1 MTCSFFMVEGGKFI
15 MRKTT
20 KLRKIVAF
28 MFIAITLLSTAQP
41 IFAVS
46 NTGSGK
52 WVSGQWDSNVYTTDN
67 KSSVGMLIRRLV
79 NYTTGEKLTVFCG
92 EHGVNSPTGTIE
104 TAEHSIPTDPN
115 IKRACKIA
123 FFGWYQKYGD
133 YVVDGGILASSMNSR
148 KMDYVFTQQ
157 MIWEALGQS
166 SATFKNASIQNQY
179 ESFRADINAK
189 IDKMER
195 KPSFCNDTITVEAG
209 ETKTISDS
217 NDVLKDYVSFDKTI
231 DGIRITHTK
240 GQNTLNITVNEDCSK
255 ESLRISENTMLDWG
269 IIKEETKNNNTTV
282 FFTFKSGVQ
291 NQLYALNYNDPV
303 TMSLS
308 LKINAFGKLEL
319 TKKDNKGNYVS
330 NTTFKLSYNSDMSNP
345 IGTYTTGSNG
355 KVIVD
360 RLRKGNIYIQ
370 EVAVPEHLVL
380 DTTIRSKEIKVNET
394 TSYEATDNW
403 KQGYIKVVK
412 KDVESGKV
420 VKQAGVVFDIYNS
433 NNQKVT
439 SITTNENGV
448 ATSTLLDYGT
458 YYVKENKAPN
468 KYTIRVEV
476 SENVGVVENGKTYEI
491 SILNTRVK
499 GTVTISKEDTETGK
513 KAQGEATLKGAVYGV
528 YARSTIY
535 DPADN
540 SIIYNANAKI
550 GELVTDENAN
560 ATMSNLY
567 LGEYYIKEL
576 QASEGYTL
584 DTATYNFDLTYESQ
598 NVSVVTKSIT
608 VKERVKSQAFRII
621 KVSSDT
627 NGEAEL
633 LEGVE
638 FTIKSQKDI
647 DKYGSWEKAPIAK
660 NYKGEES
667 AILVTDS
674 KGYAI
679 SERLPYGT
687 YVVRETKVP
696 DNKYKVP
703 DFKVVIKEDSD
714 EPQTWRVFNDTSF
727 KSVVAIVKQ
736 DAETQKTIKISGAKF
751 KIKNIETGEYFGYW
765 SWNPLPQYVNSWET
779 DETGT
784 VMTGEQLPAGKYQ
797 LEEIKSPKGYLISS
811 TPIQFEVTSNIAY
824 ETLPDGS
831 TPVITVKQKDTAVKG
846 KINVEK
852 QGEVLVDYKNGE
864 FIYEQ
869 KGLANAKYEIF
880 VREDISDPSNDGKV
894 IYKAGTVVDTITTNS
909 EGNATS
915 KELPLGEYSVR
926 EVKAPE
932 GFVLSDKVENVSL
945 KYKDQNTAI
954 VYDNAS
960 FTNERQKV
968 SISVYK
974 KDYDNEIG
982 LLGAEFTLLAEK
994 DIRNYRGEVIVEAEE
1009 VIEVATS
1016 DIYGKVT
1023 FKADLPLTNFIIKE
1037 TKAPTGYSSNNE
1049 VIIAYANY
1057 KGQDTKVVNLEY
1069 EFKNKITKVE
1079 ISKQDITDSSEIE
1092 GAYLTVF
1099 EKDNNAVIVDS
1110 WVSSKEPH
1118 MIRGLEVGKTYT
1130 LKETISPYG
1139 FAVSQDIEFT
1149 IKNTGEIQTVVMK
1162 DELVY
1167 GKLQF
1172 NKYGEIFNQVVI
1184 GQTEFGKTESPVWN
1198 ESNIAGAE
1206 ITIYANE
1213 DIIIGNTTY
1222 YKKDEVVQALE
1233 SKWEEK
1239 VLSDKLPVGR
1249 YYYVETQVPYGYVAD
1264 TNKHYFTIEDTKV
1277 NELQIIDST
1286 LINNRAKF
1294 DIDMKKILEK
1304 QEIFINEDAYKDIVF
1319 GIYAREDICD
1329 YMGNVAIKSGTMI
1342 STTGITKDGLLEHIP
1357 DLPNGVYF
1365 IKELATNSQYILN
1378 DTEYDF
1384 EVTYKGKNITEYT
1397 IQVAED
1403 GIINNELARG
1413 TIKVKKVDTLDE
1425 NKKLE
1430 NIEFNISVNKDMKD
1444 IIATEKT
1451 NSEGIA
1457 TFKELELGIY
1467 YIQEKIQVDGYA
1479 LNNTIYQVE
1488 IKQDGDNF
1496 AITCENKPTEI
1507 IFSKVDETG
1516 VKEIAGAKI
1525 QIIDKET
1532 NEIIEEWVSS
1542 EEIHKVNY
1550 LVEGKEYIMKEI
1562 SAPYGYEIA
1571 EEITFVMGD
1580 GIKVTMQNNPILKTL
1595 QLTKINKDTKEII
1608 KDEFTFGLYADKECT
1623 KLIQQVDS
1631 NAKEGTLT
1639 FADLRYGNYY
1649 IKEIKAP
1656 KGYVLSDKVIKVE
1669 INDKGVFIDDAK
1681 VESEDSIY
1689 TFEFEN
1695 VPVDTPKTGDN
1706 SNLTLWVSL
1715 LGLSIIALVSV
1726 GVHEYKKRKLVNK
1739 K

>member
-1 MTCSFFMVEGGKFI
+1 MKKINKINKKILAIVFLFI
-15 MRKTT
+15 
-20 KLRKIVAF
+20 LIF
-28 MFIAITLLSTAQP
+28 QITQP
-41 IFAVS
+41 IFAIS
-46 NTGSGK
+46 SSGTGK
-52 WVSGQWDSNVYTTDN
+52 WVAGQWDSQVFTTDN
-67 KSSVGMLIRRLV
+67 KTSVGMLLRRLV
-79 NYTTGEKLTVFCG
+79 NYTTGERITTFCG
-92 EHGVNSPTGTIE
+92 EHFVNSPTGTIE
-104 TAEHSIPTDPN
+104 TGTHSVPTDPSV
-115 IKRACKIA
+115 KKACKIA
-123 FFGWYQKYGD
+123 YFGWYEKYGN
-133 YVVDGGILASSMNSR
+133 YVIDGGIMASSNEQ
-148 KMDYVFTQQ
+148 KKLDYCFTQQ
-157 MIWEALGQS
+157 YIWETLGQS
-166 SATFKNASIQNQY
+166 SATFKNASIQSQY
-179 ESFRADINAK
+179 VSFKADVSQK
-189 IDKMER
+189 IANME
-195 KPSFCNDTITVEAG
+195 KTPSFTSNTITVNAG
-209 ETKTISDS
+209 TTTTLTDT
-217 NDVLKDYVSFDKTI
+217 NGVLKDYVSFDKSVN
-231 DGIRITHTK
+231 GIRIVHNK
-240 GQNTLNITVNEDCSK
+240 G
-255 ESLRISENTMLDWG
+255 ENTMNVIVDENCTLESYIFTPAEMNSWG
-269 IIKEETKNNNTTV
+269 IIKEETRNQDTTV
-282 FFTFKSGVQ
+282 YITFKEGVQ

-319 TKKDNKGNYVS
+319 AKKDNKGNYIP
-330 NTTFKLSYNSDMSNP
+330 NTSFKLSYNSDMSNP
-345 IGTYTTGSNG
+345 IGTYKTGSNG
-355 KVIVD
+355 KVTVD
-360 RLRKGNIYIQ
+360 KLRKGTIYIQ
-370 EVAVPEHLVL
+370 EVAVPDHLVL

-394 TSYEATDNW
+394 ISYEATNNW

-468 KYTIRVEV
+468 KYTVKVEV

-499 GTVTISKEDTETGK
+499 GTVSISKEDTETGK

-540 SIIYNANAKI
+540 SVIYNANAKI

-621 KVSSDT
+621 KVSSDN

-846 KINVEK
+846 KINIEK
-852 QGEVLVDYKNGE
+852 QGEVLVDYKDGK
-864 FIYEQ
+864 FVYEQ
-869 KGLANAKYEIF
+869 KGIANAIYEIF
-880 VREDISDPSNDGKV
+880 AREDILDPSNDGKV
-894 IYKAGTVVDTITTNS
+894 IYKSGTVVDTITTNAD
-909 EGNATS
+909 GKAIS
-915 KELPLGEYSVR
+915 KSLPLGEYSVR

-945 KYKDQNTAI
+945 TYKDQNTAI

-994 DIRNYRGEVIVEAEE
+994 NIKNYKGEVVVEAEQ

-1016 DIYGKVT
+1016 DIDGKVT
-1023 FKADLPLTNFIIKE
+1023 FKSDLPLTNFMIKE

-1099 EKDNNAVIVDS
+1099 EKDNNVVIVDS

-1118 MIRGLEVGKTYT
+1118 MIKGLEVGKTYI

-1139 FAVSQDIEFT
+1139 FAVAQDIEFT
-1149 IKNTGEIQTVVMK
+1149 IKNTSEIQSVVMK

-1172 NKYGEIFNQVVI
+1172 NKYGEIFNQVVT
-1184 GQTEFGKTESPVWN
+1184 GQTEYGKTESPVWN

-1213 DIIIGNTTY
+1213 DIIIGNNTY

-1233 SKWEEK
+1233 SKWKEN

-1249 YYYVETQVPYGYVAD
+1249 YYYMETQVPYGYVAD

-1294 DIDMKKILEK
+1294 NIDMTKILEE
-1304 QEIFINEDAYKDIVF
+1304 QEIFKNEKAYKDIVF
-1319 GIYAREDICD
+1319 GIFAREDIVD
-1329 YMGNVAIKSGTMI
+1329 YKGNVAIESGTMI
-1342 STTGITKDGLLEHIP
+1342 STTGITKKGQLENIP
-1357 DLPNGVYF
+1357 DLPNGIYF
-1365 IKELATNSQYILN
+1365 LKELATNSQYILN
-1378 DTEYDF
+1378 DKEFDF
-1384 EVTYKGKNITEYT
+1384 EVSYKGKDVTEYT
-1397 IQVAED
+1397 IQIAED
-1403 GIINNELARG
+1403 GIVDNKLARG
-1413 TIKVKKVDTLDE
+1413 TIQVKKIDTLDE

-1430 NIEFNISVNKDMKD
+1430 NIEFNISASKDMKD

-1451 NSEGIA
+1451 NSDGIA
-1457 TFKELELGIY
+1457 IFEELELGTY
-1467 YIQEKIQVDGYA
+1467 YIQEKMQINGYT
-1479 LNNTIYQVE
+1479 LNDTIYEVK

-1496 AITCENKPTEI
+1496 TITCENKPTEI

-1542 EEIHKVNY
+1542 EESHQVNY

-1580 GIKVTMQNNPILKTL
+1580 GIKVTMQNNPILRTL
-1595 QLTKINKDTKEII
+1595 QLTKIDKDTKEII
-1608 KDEFTFGLYADKECT
+1608 KDKFTFGLFSDKECT

-1631 NAKEGTLT
+1631 NAKEGTVT
-1639 FADLRYGNYY
+1639 FADLRFGTYFVKEVSAPNGY
-1649 IKEIKAP
+1649 I
-1656 KGYVLSDKVIKVE
+1656 LSEKIIKVE
-1669 INDKGVFIDDAK
+1669 INENGVFIDK
-1681 VESEDSIY
+1681 KEVQENNSVY
-1689 TFEFEN
+1689 NFEFSN
-1695 VPVDTPKTGDN
+1695 KKIDTPKT
-1706 SNLTLWVSL
+1706 
-1715 LGLSIIALVSV
+1715 
-1726 GVHEYKKRKLVNK
+1726 RR
-1739 K
+1739 

>member
-1 MTCSFFMVEGGKFI
+1 MK
-15 MRKTT
+15 
-20 KLRKIVAF
+20 KINKINKKILTIVF
-28 MFIAITLLSTAQP
+28 LFLLIFQITQP
-41 IFAVS
+41 IFAIS
-46 NTGSGK
+46 SSGTGK
-52 WVSGQWDSNVYTTDN
+52 WVAGQWDSQVFTTDN
-67 KSSVGMLIRRLV
+67 KTSVGMLLRRLV
-79 NYTTGEKLTVFCG
+79 NYTTGERITTFCG
-92 EHGVNSPTGTIE
+92 EHFINSPTGTIE
-104 TAEHSIPTDPN
+104 TGTHSVPTDPSV
-115 IKRACKIA
+115 KKACKIA
-123 FFGWYQKYGD
+123 YFGWYEKYGN
-133 YVVDGGILASSMNSR
+133 YVIDGGIMASSNEQ
-148 KMDYVFTQQ
+148 KKLDYCFTQQ
-157 MIWEALGQS
+157 YIWETLGQS
-166 SATFKNASIQNQY
+166 SATFKNASIQSQY
-179 ESFRADINAK
+179 VSFKAGVSQK
-189 IDKMER
+189 IANME
-195 KPSFCNDTITVEAG
+195 KTPSFTSNTITVNAG
-209 ETKTISDS
+209 TTTTLTDT
-217 NDVLKDYVSFDKTI
+217 NGVLKDYVSFDKSVN
-231 DGIRITHTK
+231 GIRIAHNK
-240 GQNTLNITVNEDCSK
+240 G
-255 ESLRISENTMLDWG
+255 ENTMNVIVDENCTLESYIFTPAEMNSWG
-269 IIKEETKNNNTTV
+269 IIKETTRNQDTTV
-282 FFTFKSGVQ
+282 YITFKEGVQ

-319 TKKDNKGNYVS
+319 AKKDNKGNYIP
-330 NTTFKLSYNSDMSNP
+330 NTSFKLSYNSDMSNE
-345 IGTYTTGSNG
+345 IGTYKTGSNG
-355 KVIVD
+355 KVTVD
-360 RLRKGNIYIQ
+360 KLRKGTIYIQ
-370 EVAVPEHLVL
+370 EVAVPDHLVL
-380 DTTIRSKEIKVNET
+380 DTTIRNKEIKVNET
-394 TSYEATDNW
+394 TSYEATNNW

-468 KYTIRVEV
+468 KYTIKVEV

-528 YARSTIY
+528 YARNTIY

-540 SIIYNANAKI
+540 SVIYNANAKI

-703 DFKVVIKEDSD
+703 DFKVVIKEDSH

-846 KINVEK
+846 KINIEK
-852 QGEVLVDYKNGE
+852 QGEVLVDYKDGK
-864 FIYEQ
+864 FVYEP
-869 KGLANAKYEIF
+869 KGIANAKYEIF
-880 VREDISDPSNDGKV
+880 AREDILDPSNDGKV
-894 IYKAGTVVDTITTNS
+894 IYKSGTVVDTITTNAD
-909 EGNATS
+909 GKAIS
-915 KELPLGEYSVR
+915 KSLPLGEYSVR

-945 KYKDQNTAI
+945 TYKDQNTAI

-994 DIRNYRGEVIVEAEE
+994 NIKNYKGEVVVEAEQ

-1016 DIYGKVT
+1016 DIDGKVT
-1023 FKADLPLTNFIIKE
+1023 FKSDLPLTNFMIKE

-1049 VIIAYANY
+1049 VIIAYAKY

-1118 MIRGLEVGKTYT
+1118 MIKGLEVGRTYI

-1139 FAVSQDIEFT
+1139 FAVAQDIEFT
-1149 IKNTGEIQTVVMK
+1149 IKNTGEIQSVVMK

-1172 NKYGEIFNQVVI
+1172 NKYGEIFNQVI
-1184 GQTEFGKTESPVWN
+1184 TGQTEYGKTESPVWN

-1213 DIIIGNTTY
+1213 DIVIGNNTY

-1233 SKWEEK
+1233 SKWKEN
-1239 VLSDKLPVGR
+1239 VLSDKLPVGS
-1249 YYYVETQVPYGYVAD
+1249 YYYKETQVPYGYIAD

-1277 NELQIIDST
+1277 NELQIIEST
-1286 LINNRAKF
+1286 LLNDRAKF
-1294 DIDMKKILEK
+1294 NIDMKKTLEK
-1304 QEIFINEDAYKDIVF
+1304 QDIFINEEAYKDIVF

-1329 YMGNVAIKSGTMI
+1329 YLDNVAIKSGTMI

-1357 DLPNGVYF
+1357 DLPNGKYF

-1378 DTEYDF
+1378 EKEYDF
-1384 EVTYKGKNITEYT
+1384 EVAYKGKDITEYT
-1397 IQVAED
+1397 IQIAED
-1403 GIINNELARG
+1403 GIVDNKLARG
-1413 TIKVKKVDTLDE
+1413 TIQVKKIDTLDE

-1430 NIEFNISVNKDMKD
+1430 NVEFNISASKDMKD

-1451 NSEGIA
+1451 NSDGIA
-1457 TFKELELGIY
+1457 IFEELELGTY
-1467 YIQEKIQVDGYA
+1467 YIQEKMQINGYT
-1479 LNNTIYQVE
+1479 LNDTIYEVK

-1496 AITCENKPTEI
+1496 TITCENKPTEI

-1516 VKEIAGAKI
+1516 VKEISGAKI

-1542 EEIHKVNY
+1542 EESHKVNY

-1580 GIKVTMQNNPILKTL
+1580 GIKVIMQNNPILRTL
-1595 QLTKINKDTKEII
+1595 QLTKIDKDTKEII
-1608 KDEFTFGLYADKECT
+1608 KDKFTFGLFSDKECT

-1631 NAKEGTLT
+1631 NAKEGTVT
-1639 FADLRYGNYY
+1639 FADLRFGTYFVKEVSAPNGY
-1649 IKEIKAP
+1649 I
-1656 KGYVLSDKVIKVE
+1656 LSEKIIKVE
-1669 INDKGVFIDDAK
+1669 INENGVFIDK
-1681 VESEDSIY
+1681 KEVQENNSVY
-1689 TFEFEN
+1689 NFEFSN
-1695 VPVDTPKTGDN
+1695 KKIDTPKT
-1706 SNLTLWVSL
+1706 
-1715 LGLSIIALVSV
+1715 
-1726 GVHEYKKRKLVNK
+1726 RR
-1739 K
+1739 

>member
-1 MTCSFFMVEGGKFI
+1 MK
-15 MRKTT
+15 
-20 KLRKIVAF
+20 KINK
-28 MFIAITLLSTAQP
+28 INKKILAIVFLFLLIFQITQP
-41 IFAVS
+41 IFAIS
-46 NTGSGK
+46 SSGTGK
-52 WVSGQWDSNVYTTDN
+52 WVAGQWDSQVFTTDN
-67 KSSVGMLIRRLV
+67 KTSVGMLLRRLV
-79 NYTTGEKLTVFCG
+79 NYTTGERITTFCG
-92 EHGVNSPTGTIE
+92 EHFVNSPTGTIE
-104 TAEHSIPTDPN
+104 TGTHSVPTDPSV
-115 IKRACKIA
+115 KKACKIA
-123 FFGWYQKYGD
+123 YFGWYEKYGN
-133 YVVDGGILASSMNSR
+133 YVIDGGIMASSNEQ
-148 KMDYVFTQQ
+148 KKLDYCFTQQ
-157 MIWEALGQS
+157 YIWETLGQS
-166 SATFKNASIQNQY
+166 SATFKNASIQSQY
-179 ESFRADINAK
+179 VSFKADVSQK
-189 IDKMER
+189 IANME
-195 KPSFCNDTITVEAG
+195 KTPSFTSNTITVNAG
-209 ETKTISDS
+209 TTTTLTDT
-217 NDVLKDYVSFDKTI
+217 NGVLKDYVSFDKSVN
-231 DGIRITHTK
+231 GIRIAHNK
-240 GQNTLNITVNEDCSK
+240 G
-255 ESLRISENTMLDWG
+255 ENTMNVIVDENCTLESYIFTPAEMNSWG
-269 IIKEETKNNNTTV
+269 IIKETTRNQDTTV
-282 FFTFKSGVQ
+282 YITFKEGVQ

-319 TKKDNKGNYVS
+319 AKKDNKGNYIP
-330 NTTFKLSYNSDMSNP
+330 NTSFKLSYNSDMSNE
-345 IGTYTTGSNG
+345 IGTYKTGSNG
-355 KVIVD
+355 KVTVD
-360 RLRKGNIYIQ
+360 KLRKGTIYIQ
-370 EVAVPEHLVL
+370 EVAVPDHLVL
-380 DTTIRSKEIKVNET
+380 DTTIRNKEIKVNET
-394 TSYEATDNW
+394 TSYEATNNW

-468 KYTIRVEV
+468 KYTIKVEV

-528 YARSTIY
+528 YARNTIY

-540 SIIYNANAKI
+540 SVIYNANAKI

-846 KINVEK
+846 KINIEK
-852 QGEVLVDYKNGE
+852 QGEVLVDYKDGK
-864 FIYEQ
+864 FVYEQ
-869 KGLANAKYEIF
+869 KEIANAKYEIF
-880 VREDISDPSNDGKV
+880 AREDILDPSNDGKV
-894 IYKAGTVVDTITTNS
+894 IYKSGTVVDTITTNAD
-909 EGNATS
+909 GKAIS
-915 KELPLGEYSVR
+915 KSLPLGEYSVR

-945 KYKDQNTAI
+945 TYKDQNTAI

-994 DIRNYRGEVIVEAEE
+994 NIKNYKGEVVVEAEQ

-1016 DIYGKVT
+1016 DIDGKVT
-1023 FKADLPLTNFIIKE
+1023 FKSDLPLTNFMIKE
-1037 TKAPTGYSSNNE
+1037 TKAQQ
-1049 VIIAYANY
+1049 VIH
-1057 KGQDTKVVNLEY
+1057 Q
-1069 EFKNKITKVE
+1069 
-1079 ISKQDITDSSEIE
+1079 
-1092 GAYLTVF
+1092 
-1099 EKDNNAVIVDS
+1099 
-1110 WVSSKEPH
+1110 
-1118 MIRGLEVGKTYT
+1118 
-1130 LKETISPYG
+1130 
-1139 FAVSQDIEFT
+1139 
-1149 IKNTGEIQTVVMK
+1149 
-1162 DELVY
+1162 
-1167 GKLQF
+1167 
-1172 NKYGEIFNQVVI
+1172 
-1184 GQTEFGKTESPVWN
+1184 
-1198 ESNIAGAE
+1198 
-1206 ITIYANE
+1206 
-1213 DIIIGNTTY
+1213 
-1222 YKKDEVVQALE
+1222 
-1233 SKWEEK
+1233 
-1239 VLSDKLPVGR
+1239 
-1249 YYYVETQVPYGYVAD
+1249 
-1264 TNKHYFTIEDTKV
+1264 
-1277 NELQIIDST
+1277 
-1286 LINNRAKF
+1286 
-1294 DIDMKKILEK
+1294 
-1304 QEIFINEDAYKDIVF
+1304 
-1319 GIYAREDICD
+1319 
-1329 YMGNVAIKSGTMI
+1329 
-1342 STTGITKDGLLEHIP
+1342 
-1357 DLPNGVYF
+1357 
-1365 IKELATNSQYILN
+1365 
-1378 DTEYDF
+1378 
-1384 EVTYKGKNITEYT
+1384 
-1397 IQVAED
+1397 
-1403 GIINNELARG
+1403 
-1413 TIKVKKVDTLDE
+1413 
-1425 NKKLE
+1425 
-1430 NIEFNISVNKDMKD
+1430 
-1444 IIATEKT
+1444 
-1451 NSEGIA
+1451 
-1457 TFKELELGIY
+1457 
-1467 YIQEKIQVDGYA
+1467 
-1479 LNNTIYQVE
+1479 
-1488 IKQDGDNF
+1488 
-1496 AITCENKPTEI
+1496 
-1507 IFSKVDETG
+1507 
-1516 VKEIAGAKI
+1516 
-1525 QIIDKET
+1525 
-1532 NEIIEEWVSS
+1532 
-1542 EEIHKVNY
+1542 
-1550 LVEGKEYIMKEI
+1550 IMK
-1562 SAPYGYEIA
+1562 SLLL
-1571 EEITFVMGD
+1571 
-1580 GIKVTMQNNPILKTL
+1580 MQ
-1595 QLTKINKDTKEII
+1595 II
-1608 KDEFTFGLYADKECT
+1608 KDK
-1623 KLIQQVDS
+1623 IQ
-1631 NAKEGTLT
+1631 K
-1639 FADLRYGNYY
+1639 
-1649 IKEIKAP
+1649 
-1656 KGYVLSDKVIKVE
+1656 
-1669 INDKGVFIDDAK
+1669 
-1681 VESEDSIY
+1681 
-1689 TFEFEN
+1689 
-1695 VPVDTPKTGDN
+1695 
-1706 SNLTLWVSL
+1706 
-1715 LGLSIIALVSV
+1715 
-1726 GVHEYKKRKLVNK
+1726 
-1739 K
+1739 

>member
-1 MTCSFFMVEGGKFI
+1 MKKVN
-15 MRKTT
+15 
-20 KLRKIVAF
+20 KINKKILVIVF
-28 MFIAITLLSTAQP
+28 LFLLIFQITQP
-41 IFAVS
+41 IFAIS
-46 NTGSGK
+46 SSGTGK
-52 WVSGQWDSNVYTTDN
+52 WVAGQWDSQVFTTDN
-67 KSSVGMLIRRLV
+67 KTSVGMLLRRLV
-79 NYTTGEKLTVFCG
+79 NYTTGERITTFCG
-92 EHGVNSPTGTIE
+92 EHFINSPTGTIE
-104 TAEHSIPTDPN
+104 TGTHSVPTDPSV
-115 IKRACKIA
+115 KKACKIA
-123 FFGWYQKYGD
+123 YFGWYEKYGN
-133 YVVDGGILASSMNSR
+133 YVIDGGIMASSNEQ
-148 KMDYVFTQQ
+148 KKLDYCFTQQ
-157 MIWEALGQS
+157 YIWETLGQS
-166 SATFKNASIQNQY
+166 GATFKNASIQSQY
-179 ESFRADINAK
+179 VSFKADVSQK
-189 IDKMER
+189 IANME
-195 KPSFCNDTITVEAG
+195 KTPSFTSNTITVNAG
-209 ETKTISDS
+209 TTTTLTDT
-217 NDVLKDYVSFDKTI
+217 NGVLKDYVSFDKSVN
-231 DGIRITHTK
+231 GIRIAHNK
-240 GQNTLNITVNEDCSK
+240 G
-255 ESLRISENTMLDWG
+255 ENTMNVIVDENCTLESYIFTPAEMNSWG
-269 IIKEETKNNNTTV
+269 IIKETTRNQDTTV
-282 FFTFKSGVQ
+282 YITFKEGVQ

-319 TKKDNKGNYVS
+319 AKKDNKGNYIP
-330 NTTFKLSYNSDMSNP
+330 NTSFKLSYNSDMSNE
-345 IGTYTTGSNG
+345 IGTYKTGSNG
-355 KVIVD
+355 KVTVD
-360 RLRKGNIYIQ
+360 KLRKGTIYIQ
-370 EVAVPEHLVL
+370 EVAVPDHLVL
-380 DTTIRSKEIKVNET
+380 DTTIRNKEIKVNET
-394 TSYEATDNW
+394 TSYEAINNW

-468 KYTIRVEV
+468 KYTIKVEV

-528 YARSTIY
+528 YARNTIY
-535 DPADN
+535 DPSDN
-540 SIIYNANAKI
+540 SVIYNANAKI

-846 KINVEK
+846 KINIEK
-852 QGEVLVDYKNGE
+852 QGEVLVDYKDGK
-864 FIYEQ
+864 FVYEQ
-869 KGLANAKYEIF
+869 KGIANAKYDIF
-880 VREDISDPSNDGKV
+880 AREDILDPSNDGKV
-894 IYKAGTVVDTITTNS
+894 IYKSGTVVDTITTNAD
-909 EGNATS
+909 GKAIS
-915 KELPLGEYSVR
+915 KSLPLGEYSVR

-945 KYKDQNTAI
+945 TYKDQNTAI

-994 DIRNYRGEVIVEAEE
+994 NIKNYKGEVVVEAEQ

-1016 DIYGKVT
+1016 DIDGKVT
-1023 FKADLPLTNFIIKE
+1023 FKSDLPLTNFMIKE

-1049 VIIAYANY
+1049 VIIAYAKY

-1118 MIRGLEVGKTYT
+1118 MIKGLEVGRTYI

-1139 FAVSQDIEFT
+1139 FAVAQDIEFT
-1149 IKNTGEIQTVVMK
+1149 IKNTGEIQSVVMK

-1172 NKYGEIFNQVVI
+1172 NKYGEIFNQVVT
-1184 GQTEFGKTESPVWN
+1184 GQTEYGKTESPVWN

-1213 DIIIGNTTY
+1213 DIVIGNNTY

-1233 SKWEEK
+1233 SKWKEN
-1239 VLSDKLPVGR
+1239 VLSDKLPVGS
-1249 YYYVETQVPYGYVAD
+1249 YYYKETQVPYGYIAD

-1277 NELQIIDST
+1277 NELQIIEST
-1286 LINNRAKF
+1286 LLNDRAKF
-1294 DIDMKKILEK
+1294 NIDMKKTLEK
-1304 QEIFINEDAYKDIVF
+1304 QDIFINEEAYKDIVF

-1329 YMGNVAIKSGTMI
+1329 YLDNVAIKSGTMI

-1357 DLPNGVYF
+1357 DLPNGKYF

-1378 DTEYDF
+1378 EKEYDF
-1384 EVTYKGKNITEYT
+1384 EVAYKGKDITEYT
-1397 IQVAED
+1397 IQIAED
-1403 GIINNELARG
+1403 GIVDNKLARG
-1413 TIKVKKVDTLDE
+1413 TIQVKKIDTLDE

-1430 NIEFNISVNKDMKD
+1430 NVEFNISASKDMKD

-1451 NSEGIA
+1451 NSDGIA
-1457 TFKELELGIY
+1457 IFEELELGTY
-1467 YIQEKIQVDGYA
+1467 YIQEKMQINGYT
-1479 LNNTIYQVE
+1479 LNDTIYEVK

-1496 AITCENKPTEI
+1496 TITCENKPTEI

-1542 EEIHKVNY
+1542 EESHKVNY

-1580 GIKVTMQNNPILKTL
+1580 GIKVIMQNNPILRTL
-1595 QLTKINKDTKEII
+1595 QLTKIDKDTKEII
-1608 KDEFTFGLYADKECT
+1608 KDKFTFGLFSDKECT

-1631 NAKEGTLT
+1631 NAKEGTVT
-1639 FADLRYGNYY
+1639 FADLRFGTYFVKEVSAPNGY
-1649 IKEIKAP
+1649 I
-1656 KGYVLSDKVIKVE
+1656 LSEKIIKVE
-1669 INDKGVFIDDAK
+1669 INENGVFIDK
-1681 VESEDSIY
+1681 KEVQENNSVY
-1689 TFEFEN
+1689 NFEFSN
-1695 VPVDTPKTGDN
+1695 KKIDTPKT
-1706 SNLTLWVSL
+1706 
-1715 LGLSIIALVSV
+1715 
-1726 GVHEYKKRKLVNK
+1726 RR
-1739 K
+1739 

>member
-1 MTCSFFMVEGGKFI
+1 MK
-15 MRKTT
+15 
-20 KLRKIVAF
+20 KINK
-28 MFIAITLLSTAQP
+28 INKKILAIVFLFLLIFQITQP
-41 IFAVS
+41 IFAIS
-46 NTGSGK
+46 SSGTGK
-52 WVSGQWDSNVYTTDN
+52 WVAGQWDSQVFTTDN
-67 KSSVGMLIRRLV
+67 KTSVGMLLRRLV
-79 NYTTGEKLTVFCG
+79 NYTTGERITTFCG
-92 EHGVNSPTGTIE
+92 EHFVNSPTGTIE
-104 TAEHSIPTDPN
+104 TGTHSVPTDPSV
-115 IKRACKIA
+115 KKACKIA
-123 FFGWYQKYGD
+123 YFGWYEKYGN
-133 YVVDGGILASSMNSR
+133 YVIDGGIMASSNEQ
-148 KMDYVFTQQ
+148 KKLDYCFTQQ
-157 MIWEALGQS
+157 YIWETLGQS
-166 SATFKNASIQNQY
+166 SATFKNASIQSQY
-179 ESFRADINAK
+179 VSFKADVSQK
-189 IDKMER
+189 IANME
-195 KPSFCNDTITVEAG
+195 KTPSFTSNTITVNAG
-209 ETKTISDS
+209 TTTTLTDT
-217 NDVLKDYVSFDKTI
+217 NGVLKDYVSFDKSVN
-231 DGIRITHTK
+231 GIRIAHNK
-240 GQNTLNITVNEDCSK
+240 G
-255 ESLRISENTMLDWG
+255 ENTMNVIVDENCTLESYIFTPAEMNSWG
-269 IIKEETKNNNTTV
+269 IIKETTRNQDTTV
-282 FFTFKSGVQ
+282 YITFKEGVQ

-319 TKKDNKGNYVS
+319 AKKDNKGNYIP
-330 NTTFKLSYNSDMSNP
+330 NTSFKLSYNSDMSNE
-345 IGTYTTGSNG
+345 IGTYKTGSNG
-355 KVIVD
+355 KVTVD
-360 RLRKGNIYIQ
+360 KLRKGTIYIQ
-370 EVAVPEHLVL
+370 EVAVPDHLVL
-380 DTTIRSKEIKVNET
+380 DTTIINKEIKVNET
-394 TSYEATDNW
+394 TSYEATNNW

-468 KYTIRVEV
+468 KYTIKVEV
-476 SENVGVVENGKTYEI
+476 SENVGVVENGKIYEI

-528 YARSTIY
+528 YARNTIY

-540 SIIYNANAKI
+540 SVIYNANAKI

-846 KINVEK
+846 KINIEK
-852 QGEVLVDYKNGE
+852 QGEVLVDYKDGK
-864 FIYEQ
+864 FVYEQ
-869 KGLANAKYEIF
+869 KGIANAKYEIF
-880 VREDISDPSNDGKV
+880 AREDILDPSNDGKV
-894 IYKAGTVVDTITTNS
+894 IYKSGTVVDTITTNAD
-909 EGNATS
+909 GKAIS
-915 KELPLGEYSVR
+915 KSLPLGEYSVR

-945 KYKDQNTAI
+945 TYKDQNTAI

-994 DIRNYRGEVIVEAEE
+994 NIKNYKGEVVVEAEQ

-1016 DIYGKVT
+1016 DIDGKVT
-1023 FKADLPLTNFIIKE
+1023 FKSDLPLTNFMIKE

-1079 ISKQDITDSSEIE
+1079 ISKQDITDSSEID

-1118 MIRGLEVGKTYT
+1118 MIKGLEVGKTYI
-1130 LKETISPYG
+1130 LNETISPYG
-1139 FAVSQDIEFT
+1139 FAVAQDIEFT
-1149 IKNTGEIQTVVMK
+1149 IKNTGKIQSVVMK

-1172 NKYGEIFNQVVI
+1172 NKYGEIFDQVVT
-1184 GQTEFGKTESPVWN
+1184 GQTEYGKTESPVWN

-1213 DIIIGNTTY
+1213 DIVIGNNTY

-1233 SKWEEK
+1233 SKWKEN
-1239 VLSDKLPVGR
+1239 VLSDKLPVGS
-1249 YYYVETQVPYGYVAD
+1249 YYYKETQVPYGYIAD

-1277 NELQIIDST
+1277 NELQIIEST
-1286 LINNRAKF
+1286 LLNDRAKF
-1294 DIDMKKILEK
+1294 NIDMKKTLEK
-1304 QEIFINEDAYKDIVF
+1304 QDIFINEEAYKDIVF

-1329 YMGNVAIKSGTMI
+1329 YLDNVAIKSGTMI

-1357 DLPNGVYF
+1357 DLPNGKYF

-1378 DTEYDF
+1378 EKEYDF
-1384 EVTYKGKNITEYT
+1384 EVAYKGKDITEYT
-1397 IQVAED
+1397 IQITED

-1413 TIKVKKVDTLDE
+1413 TIQVKKIDTLDE

-1430 NIEFNISVNKDMKD
+1430 NIEFNISASKEMKD

-1451 NSEGIA
+1451 NSDGIA
-1457 TFKELELGIY
+1457 IFEKLELGTY
-1467 YIQEKIQVDGYA
+1467 YIQEKMQINGYT
-1479 LNNTIYQVE
+1479 LNDTIYEVK

-1496 AITCENKPTEI
+1496 TITCENKPTEI

-1542 EEIHKVNY
+1542 EESHKVNY

-1562 SAPYGYEIA
+1562 SAPNGY
-1571 EEITFVMGD
+1571 
-1580 GIKVTMQNNPILKTL
+1580 ILSE
-1595 QLTKINKDTKEII
+1595 KI
-1608 KDEFTFGLYADKECT
+1608 
-1623 KLIQQVDS
+1623 
-1631 NAKEGTLT
+1631 
-1639 FADLRYGNYY
+1639 
-1649 IKEIKAP
+1649 
-1656 KGYVLSDKVIKVE
+1656 IKVE
-1669 INDKGVFIDDAK
+1669 INENGVFIDK
-1681 VESEDSIY
+1681 KEVQENNSVY
-1689 TFEFEN
+1689 NLEFCN
-1695 VPVDTPKTGDN
+1695 KKIDTPKT
-1706 SNLTLWVSL
+1706 
-1715 LGLSIIALVSV
+1715 
-1726 GVHEYKKRKLVNK
+1726 RR
-1739 K
+1739 

>member
-1 MTCSFFMVEGGKFI
+1 MK
-15 MRKTT
+15 
-20 KLRKIVAF
+20 KINK
-28 MFIAITLLSTAQP
+28 INKKILAIVFLFLLIFQITQP
-41 IFAVS
+41 IFAIS
-46 NTGSGK
+46 SSGTGK
-52 WVSGQWDSNVYTTDN
+52 WVAGQWDSQVFTTDN
-67 KSSVGMLIRRLV
+67 KTSVGMLLRRLV
-79 NYTTGEKLTVFCG
+79 NYTTGERITTFCG
-92 EHGVNSPTGTIE
+92 EHFVNSPTGTIE
-104 TAEHSIPTDPN
+104 TGTHSVPTDPSV
-115 IKRACKIA
+115 KKACKIA
-123 FFGWYQKYGD
+123 YFGWYEKYGN
-133 YVVDGGILASSMNSR
+133 YVIDGGIMASSNEQ
-148 KMDYVFTQQ
+148 KKLDYCFTQQ
-157 MIWEALGQS
+157 YIWETLGQS
-166 SATFKNASIQNQY
+166 SATFKNASIQSQY
-179 ESFRADINAK
+179 VSFKADVSQK
-189 IDKMER
+189 IANME
-195 KPSFCNDTITVEAG
+195 KTPSFTSNTITVNAG
-209 ETKTISDS
+209 TTTTLTDT
-217 NDVLKDYVSFDKTI
+217 NGVLKDYVSFDKSVN
-231 DGIRITHTK
+231 GIRIAHNK
-240 GQNTLNITVNEDCSK
+240 G
-255 ESLRISENTMLDWG
+255 ENTMNVIVDENCTLESYIFTPAEMNSWG
-269 IIKEETKNNNTTV
+269 IIKETTRNQDTTV
-282 FFTFKSGVQ
+282 YITFKEGVQ

-319 TKKDNKGNYVS
+319 AKKDNKGNYIP
-330 NTTFKLSYNSDMSNP
+330 NTFFKLSYNSDMSNE
-345 IGTYTTGSNG
+345 IGTYKTGSNG
-355 KVIVD
+355 KVTVD
-360 RLRKGNIYIQ
+360 KLRKGTIYIQ
-370 EVAVPEHLVL
+370 EVAVPDHLVL
-380 DTTIRSKEIKVNET
+380 DTTIINKEIKVNET
-394 TSYEATDNW
+394 TSYEATNNW
-403 KQGYIKVVK
+403 KQGYIKVAK

-433 NNQKVT
+433 NNKKVT

-468 KYTIRVEV
+468 KYTIKVEV
-476 SENVGVVENGKTYEI
+476 SENVGVVENGKIYEI

-528 YARSTIY
+528 YARNTIY

-540 SIIYNANAKI
+540 SVIYNANAKI

-846 KINVEK
+846 KINIEK
-852 QGEVLVDYKNGE
+852 QGEVLVDYKDGK
-864 FIYEQ
+864 FVYEQ
-869 KGLANAKYEIF
+869 KGIANAKYEIF
-880 VREDISDPSNDGKV
+880 AREDILDPSNDGKV
-894 IYKAGTVVDTITTNS
+894 IYKSGTVVDTITTNAD
-909 EGNATS
+909 GKAIS
-915 KELPLGEYSVR
+915 KSLPLGEYSVR

-945 KYKDQNTAI
+945 TYKDQNTAI

-994 DIRNYRGEVIVEAEE
+994 NIKNYKGEVVVEAEQ

-1016 DIYGKVT
+1016 DIDGKVT
-1023 FKADLPLTNFIIKE
+1023 FKSDLPLTNFMIKE

-1118 MIRGLEVGKTYT
+1118 MIKGLEVGRTYI

-1139 FAVSQDIEFT
+1139 FAVAQDIEFT
-1149 IKNTGEIQTVVMK
+1149 IKNTGEIQSVVMK

-1172 NKYGEIFNQVVI
+1172 NKYGEIFNQVI
-1184 GQTEFGKTESPVWN
+1184 TGQTEYGKTESPVWN

-1213 DIIIGNTTY
+1213 DIVIGNNTY

-1233 SKWEEK
+1233 SKWKEN
-1239 VLSDKLPVGR
+1239 VLSDKLPVGS
-1249 YYYVETQVPYGYVAD
+1249 YYYKETQVPYGYIAD

-1277 NELQIIDST
+1277 NELQIIEST
-1286 LINNRAKF
+1286 LLNDRAKF
-1294 DIDMKKILEK
+1294 NIDMKKTLEK
-1304 QEIFINEDAYKDIVF
+1304 QDIFINEEAYKDIVF

-1329 YMGNVAIKSGTMI
+1329 YLDNVAIKSGTMI

-1357 DLPNGVYF
+1357 DLPNGKYF

-1378 DTEYDF
+1378 EKEYDF
-1384 EVTYKGKNITEYT
+1384 EVAYKGKDITEYT
-1397 IQVAED
+1397 IQIAED
-1403 GIINNELARG
+1403 GIVDNKLARG
-1413 TIKVKKVDTLDE
+1413 TIQVKKIDTLDE

-1430 NIEFNISVNKDMKD
+1430 NVEFNISASKDMKD

-1451 NSEGIA
+1451 NSDGIA
-1457 TFKELELGIY
+1457 IFEELELGTY
-1467 YIQEKIQVDGYA
+1467 YIQEKMQINGYT
-1479 LNNTIYQVE
+1479 LNDTIYEVK

-1496 AITCENKPTEI
+1496 TITCENKPTEI
-1507 IFSKVDETG
+1507 IFSKVDETE

-1542 EEIHKVNY
+1542 EESHKVNY

-1562 SAPYGYEIA
+1562 SAPNGY
-1571 EEITFVMGD
+1571 
-1580 GIKVTMQNNPILKTL
+1580 ILSE
-1595 QLTKINKDTKEII
+1595 KI
-1608 KDEFTFGLYADKECT
+1608 
-1623 KLIQQVDS
+1623 
-1631 NAKEGTLT
+1631 
-1639 FADLRYGNYY
+1639 
-1649 IKEIKAP
+1649 
-1656 KGYVLSDKVIKVE
+1656 IKVE
-1669 INDKGVFIDDAK
+1669 INENGVFIDK
-1681 VESEDSIY
+1681 KEVQENNSVY
-1689 TFEFEN
+1689 NLEFCN
-1695 VPVDTPKTGDN
+1695 KKIDTPKT
-1706 SNLTLWVSL
+1706 
-1715 LGLSIIALVSV
+1715 
-1726 GVHEYKKRKLVNK
+1726 RR
-1739 K
+1739 